1 MYVGE
6 AKHGKFQ
13 ASIVLKHAITE
24 TREYQ
29 EISKVYGARQAARSQ
44 ELLMKHIDD
53 GLEIMITLDA
63 SLNALKAFCLHPLF
77 QADQELATYAPLV
90 SAFSPEVILLVMEYR
105 RAANAYLC
113 KPHTDTWE
121 IADLHLY
128 VGWILPEVRKML
140 LADKLQN
147 QADFLI
153 HHADTH
159 IRKAEL
165 KRYFQLW
172 IDYLHAME

>member
-1 MYVGE
+1 MLE
-6 AKHGKFQ
+6 
-13 ASIVLKHAITE
+13 HAITE

-29 EISKVYGARQAARSQ
+29 EISKVYGERRAGRSQ

-53 GLEIMITLDA
+53 GLAVMIDLDA
-63 SLNALKAFCLHPLF
+63 SLDALKAFCLHPLF
-77 QADQELATYAPLV
+77 QADQELVTYAPLA
-90 SAFSPEVILLVMEYR
+90 SAFAPEVILLVMEYR

-113 KPHTDTWE
+113 KPHTDAWGMD
-121 IADLHLY
+121 DLHLY

-165 KRYFQLW
+165 KHYFQLW
-172 IDYLHAME
+172 IDYLHALE